1 MYEHERRTQMK
12 KRILSLLLSLIMVLS
27 LLPTTAWADWR
38 DDWGFGG
45 GSYPGTTTNTVD
57 HIDINTTLQAK
68 VVIDGKT
75 YTQDVTFS
83 WNDTQNGNLT
93 ITATQDE
100 QPVTVP
106 DYKYGGDGGDWSSPQ
121 VRLDANFPI
130 GTKDNPVEYTLT
142 LKKTLTINGVS
153 VPVTLVVQVDYW
165 SKLNI
170 CPGQD
175 GYNKGIDVGVFETN
189 SNTGSLSIQKTVTG
203 VALTEAKTF
212 DFTVSGNGETQ
223 TLRVTIPAGS
233 TTEIVSTMLPYGTY
247 TVTEDATSAGINGYT
262 LTAPSAQS
270 VTLSSQNKT
279 STVSFTNAYAEE
291 ITVGNLTI
299 KKEVSGVKTG
309 GKEFSFT
316 VTNSDGTTVRS
327 CAIKAGESHTFNN
340 LPLGTYTVT
349 ESGADITG
357 YDLTTKYNG
366 EVGTSYDVTIGG
378 TATQS
383 GQTSRGII
391 GDIIDSV
398 SSCGCGCEDCPCTRL
413 ICRCNSSCC
422 DDCMCGGSTEQPDQP
437 QPDQPSTPT
446 TPSATVTVTNTYTQ
460 KTTNITVEKEWANV
474 DGITL
479 PASIQVQLYNG
490 TTKVGDP
497 VTLNAANG
505 WKHTFENLPEY
516 NGSTKINY
524 TAKEVNV
531 PTGFTSSE
539 NGLVI
544 TNTATRG
551 EDINTPTSLTIT
563 KVDKDNANKKLAGAE
578 FMLTKNGQTVATK
591 TTDANGVATFTGLT
605 EGTYTLTETKA
616 PAGYGLDNTSKTIVV
631 VKDSGTTALGEDNV
645 YHTTYKHSVQDN
657 ADIGLSNGAMTI
669 QNTRSTTSVTVTK
682 AWVHNNVPTA
692 QQPTSVTVDLMKN
705 GNVKAGQATLSASNQ
720 WTHTFTNMY
729 THDDNGTLINY
740 TVVEN
745 AVDGYVGEVTGNA
758 TTGFTITNTAQWA
771 DEKDNTATLTITK
784 VDSEDAT
791 KKLTGAVFTLT
802 LDNKTLTSVDNNN
815 GTYTISGIDA
825 AGNWTLTETKAP
837 AGYEATAETRTVA
850 VAESSEVNLVSV
862 TAGETTVQKFQ
873 TENTYTITDNAEIDL
888 SGDAITVTNNKLVDE
903 PITVYATVTVTKYND
918 KKTETL
924 KGAEFTLYNDKD
936 EVVYTA
942 TTGDDGTCKFV
953 NLTTGTYT
961 LKETKA
967 PTGYTKVDKTVEITV
982 TENSTTEINNNGKFQ
997 TTTTYTASPAT
1008 AEFVNTKILISV
1020 NVTKEWEDTDA
1031 ESYRPESVTVQLYK
1045 NDAAV
1050 TDKTLELTK
1059 TNGWKG
1065 SFTNLPEYDGED
1077 KNVYTV
1083 KEVNPSDSYTAT
1095 VDTAAN
1101 GYTITN
1107 SAKWSNE
1114 DAITGAMLTI
1124 KKVDSAD
1131 STKLLSGAKFT
1142 LTDKENLSNPMEAT
1156 TDASGIASFTNLQPG
1171 TYMLE
1176 EVSAPVGY
1184 KENSQVWTVVVTQN
1198 ETHTS
1203 VNKLADG
1210 TFQKVYDC
1218 TVTVSK
1224 DTGNDSAV
1232 LMEPNNDG
1240 SYTITNELAPTE
1252 YTAKVNIEKIV
1263 KKTGGNVAP
1272 GKEEFVFV
1280 AYYKGAEKN
1289 ELVGEARIITD
1300 GVNTYISEMGLT
1312 VPASAFNL
1320 KDGNGE
1326 ITLYVSEVKG
1336 SSAGWKYD
1344 DTVYTLVMTVENYVV
1359 KNIGIKVEISVFSI
1373 PDGQGPDGDSATVK
1387 LSFTNEFSQTKTP
1400 NRPHK
1405 PSKPIT
1411 SVKTGDAG
1419 VAMYAMS
1426 GLLSLGGAALF
1437 MKKRKDEE

>member
-27 LLPTTAWADWR
+27 LLPTTAWAAWGDN
-38 DDWGFGG
+38 WGFGG

-233 TTEIVSTMLPYGTY
+233 TTAIVSTMLPYGTY

-299 KKEVSGVKTG
+299 KKEVSGVETG
-309 GKEFSFT
+309 DKEFSFT
-316 VTNSDGTTVRS
+316 VTNSDGTTVGS

-357 YDLTTKYNG
+357 YNLTTEYNG
-366 EVGTSYDVTIGG
+366 EIGTSYGVTIGG

-437 QPDQPSTPT
+437 QPDQPQPDQPSTPT
-446 TPSATVTVTNTYTQ
+446 TPSATVTVTNTYTKE
-460 KTTNITVEKEWANV
+460 KTSVTVEKAWSDSNNKYNTRPTSITVQLLADGQSVSGKTATLTAANNWEATFSNLDKYSYSASGATEIAYSVEETSFPAGYTASV
-474 DGITL
+474 DG
-479 PASIQVQLYNG
+479 Y
-490 TTKVGDP
+490 K
-497 VTLNAANG
+497 
-505 WKHTFENLPEY
+505 
-516 NGSTKINY
+516 
-524 TAKEVNV
+524 
-531 PTGFTSSE
+531 
-539 NGLVI
+539 I
-544 TNTATRG
+544 TNTL
-551 EDINTPTSLTIT
+551 NTGDLTIT
-563 KVDKDNANKKLAGAE
+563 KAFSSNVPAALLTGKTFTFSIKNAKNVEVATATIIGAGTATVSG
-578 FMLTKNGQTVATK
+578 LPIDQYTVA
-591 TTDANGVATFTGLT
+591 
-605 EGTYTLTETKA
+605 ET
-616 PAGYGLDNTSKTIVV
+616 S
-631 VKDSGTTALGEDNV
+631 
-645 YHTTYKHSVQDN
+645 
-657 ADIGLSNGAMTI
+657 ADDIPGF
-669 QNTRSTTSVTVTK
+669 
-682 AWVHNNVPTA
+682 
-692 QQPTSVTVDLMKN
+692 
-705 GNVKAGQATLSASNQ
+705 TLSALGSA
-720 WTHTFTNMY
+720 TATVSTTGGSATVTN
-729 THDDNGTLINY
+729 NY
-740 TVVEN
+740 TQNTTSINVEKKWGGDDDYTDLRPESITVQLLADGTAVSGKTLTLN
-745 AVDGYVGEVTGNA
+745 AGSSWKGTFADLPTHKDGQEITYTVQEVNVSGYKSEVSGNA
-758 TTGFTITNTAQWA
+758 ANGFTITNTADWA
-771 DEKDNTATLTITK
+771 DEI
-784 VDSEDAT
+784 V
-791 KKLTGAVFTLT
+791 
-802 LDNKTLTSVDNNN
+802 NKAS
-815 GTYTISGIDA
+815 
-825 AGNWTLTETKAP
+825 
-837 AGYEATAETRTVA
+837 
-850 VAESSEVNLVSV
+850 
-862 TAGETTVQKFQ
+862 
-873 TENTYTITDNAEIDL
+873 
-888 SGDAITVTNNKLVDE
+888 
-903 PITVYATVTVTKYND
+903 VTVTKYND
-918 KKTETL
+918 DKTIKL
-924 KGAEFTLYNDKD
+924 AGAEFTLYKWNETTKKYDI
-936 EVVYTA
+936 EVESGFTSSEEATKGELTFTDLLDGKYQLVETEPPAGYQRVDQPVDFEVTA
-942 TTGDDGTCKFV
+942 TSVTD
-953 NLTTGTYT
+953 
-961 LKETKA
+961 TK
-967 PTGYTKVDKTVEITV
+967 T
-982 TENSTTEINNNGKFQ
+982 GKFQ
-997 TTTTYTASPAT
+997 TTTTHKADKENITFTNKALTS
-1008 AEFVNTKILISV
+1008 II
-1020 NVTKEWEDTDA
+1020 VTKAWDDQ
-1031 ESYRPESVTVQLYK
+1031 SDKYGLRPETVTVQLYK
-1045 NDAAV
+1045 NSGAYGDPVTLQAAADGKWEYTFNNLLV
-1050 TDKTLELTK
+1050 YDDQNEAISYTVAELNVDSNYTADVNGYDITNTLNTGNLRVKKAFSDNVPEELVADKTFKFEIKDAQGEKVTEVEITGEASHLIEK
-1059 TNGWKG
+1059 
-1065 SFTNLPEYDGED
+1065 LPVGT
-1077 KNVYTV
+1077 YTV
-1083 KEVNPSDSYTAT
+1083 TEIEADDITGFELNEPEAVEVT
-1095 VDTAAN
+1095 VAKDETVET
-1101 GYTITN
+1101 TITN
-1107 SAKWSNE
+1107 TYEHETIDIPVTKVWEGDEKNPELRPAS
-1114 DAITGAMLTI
+1114 IT
-1124 KKVDSAD
+1124 V
-1131 STKLLSGAKFT
+1131 KLMNG
-1142 LTDKENLSNPMEAT
+1142 E
-1156 TDASGIASFTNLQPG
+1156 
-1171 TYMLE
+1171 
-1176 EVSAPVGY
+1176 
-1184 KENSQVWTVVVTQN
+1184 TVVDTKSLTAENEWKATFEDVRKYDDNNALITYTVVEEPVANYKTGVVT
-1198 ETHTS
+1198 
-1203 VNKLADG
+1203 A
-1210 TFQKVYDC
+1210 
-1218 TVTVSK
+1218 
-1224 DTGNDSAV
+1224 
-1232 LMEPNNDG
+1232 NNDG
-1240 SYTITNELAPTE
+1240 SYTITNELAPVTYE
-1252 YTAKVNIEKIV
+1252 AKVNIEKIV

-1289 ELVGEARIITD
+1289 ELVGEARIITN
-1300 GVNTYISEMGLT
+1300 GVDTYISKMGLT